1 MRTGKT
7 YRPPA
12 CCTYRRRRAACP
24 WVPRMRC
31 ARGMRTSLGRIE
43 PVALTRRARTRAFW
57 PSSAAMRLPARCRC
71 RGACRT
77 CARRGAWGPYSAQRA
92 STALTSRARYANL
105 TLTSTS
111 HPNLSPYPN
120 PNPSPNPNPNQVEC
134 PEGFYCGEGSANATR
149 CSADLG
155 RSPEARCPPG
165 SSEQPRRW
173 SGLVIALLA
182 VWPPTVVRGRV
193 S

>member
-1 MRTGKT
+1 MR
-7 YRPPA
+7 
-12 CCTYRRRRAACP
+12 
-24 WVPRMRC
+24 
-31 ARGMRTSLGRIE
+31 ARQRTSLGRIE

-57 PSSAAMRLPARCRC
+57 PSSAATRLPARCRC

-77 CARRGAWGPYSAQRA
+77 CARRGAWGPSSARRV
-92 STALTSRARYANL
+92 STALTSLGRYPNL

-111 HPNLSPYPN
+111 HPNPNPY

-182 VWPPTVVRGRV
+182 VWRPPWLGLGLPQP
-193 S
+193 